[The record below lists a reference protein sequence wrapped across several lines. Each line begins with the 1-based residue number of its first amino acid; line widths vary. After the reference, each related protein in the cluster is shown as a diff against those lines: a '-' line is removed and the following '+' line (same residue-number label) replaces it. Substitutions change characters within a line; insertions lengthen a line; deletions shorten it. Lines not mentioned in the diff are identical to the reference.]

1 MSQDAFVR
9 QHEKRWIELEKILDA
24 LETPELTA
32 PLERFPERY
41 RELTAH
47 LALAAH
53 RGYSQSLVE
62 RLNGLALRGYRHLYP
77 GARRS
82 GLDATRFLGGGYA
95 RMVRAELGLLL
106 ASTLLFYG
114 VALIAGLLVWRTPD
128 LVYSMVG
135 TEMVEN
141 IDRMYDPSAE
151 HFLKAREV
159 DSDVLM
165 FGFYI
170 NNNIGIAFRTFAAG
184 APYAVGTIFFL
195 AYNGLILGALGAHV
209 TQAGYAVTFWP
220 YVIGHGAFE
229 LTAIILSGQAGLK
242 LGRAVL
248 NPGRRTRWAALA
260 AEARSS
266 LGLIYGF
273 AGMLVIAA
281 FIEAFWS
288 SSVLVPWEVKVG
300 VGTALWTMVLGYFAL
315 AGRWR

>member
-9 QHEKRWIELEKILDA
+9 QHEQRWLELDRILDA
-24 LETPELTA
+24 LETPGLEA
-32 PLERFPERY
+32 KIERFPERY

-47 LALAAH
+47 LALASH
-53 RGYSQSLVE
+53 RGYSPSLVE

-82 GLDATRFLGGGYA
+82 GLDALRFLGGGYA
-95 RMVRAELGLLL
+95 RQVRSEPGLLA
-106 ASTLLFYG
+106 ASALLFYG
-114 VALIAGLLVWRTPD
+114 VALIAGLLVWRWPD
-128 LVYSMVG
+128 LVYSLVG
-135 TEMVEN
+135 SEFVEN

-170 NNNIGIAFRTFAAG
+170 NNNIGIAFRTFSAG
-184 APYAVGTIFFL
+184 VPYAVGTIFFL

-209 TQAGYAVTFWP
+209 TQIGYAVTFWP

-260 AEARSS
+260 QEARAS
-266 LGLIYGF
+266 LGLVYGF

-300 VGTALWTMVLGYFAL
+300 VGAALWALVLGYLGL
-315 AGRWR
+315 AGRGR